1 MKDSR
6 TGKKVLFVPRLAYS
20 GGIDDVDPAFITDVT
35 FNRGARDIAVTA
47 ASLVNRGVAQ
57 TG

>member
-35 FNRGARDIAVTA
+35 FNRGARDIAVVR
-47 ASLVNRGVAQ
+47 LCDPIMPNP
-57 TG
+57 